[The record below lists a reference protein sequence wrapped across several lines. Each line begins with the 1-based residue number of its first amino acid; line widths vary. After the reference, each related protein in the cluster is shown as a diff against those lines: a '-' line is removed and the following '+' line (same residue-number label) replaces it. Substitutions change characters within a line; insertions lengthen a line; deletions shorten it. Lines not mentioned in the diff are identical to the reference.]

1 VIIAG
6 MEAPPNLGPRYT
18 AAFRGVFPRVA
29 EAERTE
35 LIPFLLDGV
44 AGVPSL
50 NQSDLIHPTAEG
62 HAIVARVAWP
72 VLERV
77 LRSRDQ

>member
-1 VIIAG
+1 
-6 MEAPPNLGPRYT
+6 
-18 AAFRGVFPRVA
+18 VA
-29 EAERTE
+29 EAEDTE

-50 NQSDLIHPTAEG
+50 NQSDRIHPTAEG

-77 LRSRDQ
+77 LRSRDE